1 MKDQL
6 LSKIHDH
13 TAVVAV
19 IGLGYVGLPLA
30 VAFAEKGFSVVGIEV
45 DGRKVAAVQRGESY
59 VQDSPSERL
68 AALTNDERRT
78 TNDGGPSAI
87 SHQPSALGD
96 DVRESPALDVIEL
109 LRQKGA

>member
-1 MKDQL
+1 MRDQL

-19 IGLGYVGLPLA
+19 VCLSYVGLPLA
-30 VAFAEKGFSVVGIEV
+30 VAFAEKGFPVVGIDV

-59 VQDSPSERL
+59 VQDIPSERL

-78 TNDGGPSAI
+78 TEDHRPSAG
-87 SHQPSALGD
+87 SHW
-96 DVRESPALDVIEL
+96 R
-109 LRQKGA
+109 LRHPDAV